1 MTKLRMTKLI
11 IRLIAIAL
19 ALALGTPLSAVGSNS
34 ESNLSGTL
42 LIAGNGPER
51 HLLVLLAQEFEKLHP
66 SVSIDLFWHPNAK
79 PIRTI
84 QLDEADIGVIG
95 EDVPGLRSTKVGRD
109 GIAILTNFSNPIKE
123 LTKQQVADVFSGKI
137 RFWSQIDEEAPDL
150 KIVLINRGINQNIRQ
165 GFQKSLGIKRIL
177 RTARVEGPERHAFNA
192 VTGKLEA
199 ITFVSMAPALRAKV
213 DGISINLVFIDR
225 IEPEYQTVLD
235 GRYPL
240 QRPIVFI
247 SKPKP
252 SELALAFEQFVL
264 SPAGQKLVKKVKYY
278 PLSHE

>member
-1 MTKLRMTKLI
+1 M
-11 IRLIAIAL
+11 AIAL
-19 ALALGTPLSAVGSNS
+19 AIALGAPLSAVWSNS
-34 ESNLSGTL
+34 ASNLTGTL

-95 EDVPGLRSTKVGRD
+95 EEVSGLRSTKVGRD
-109 GIAILTNFSNPIKE
+109 GIAILTNFSNPIKD
-123 LTKQQVADVFSGKI
+123 LTKQQVANVFSGKV
-137 RFWSQIDEEAPDL
+137 RFWSEIDEEAPEL
-150 KIVLINRGINQNIRQ
+150 KIVLINRANNQNIRQ

-177 RTARVEGPERHAFNA
+177 GTARLEDNESHAINA
-192 VTGKLEA
+192 VTGTLEA
-199 ITFVSMAPALRAKV
+199 ITFVSMAPALRAKG
-213 DGISINLVFIDR
+213 DGISVNLLFVDR

-240 QRPIVFI
+240 QRPIVFL
-247 SKPKP
+247 SKPEP
-252 SELALAFEQFVL
+252 SDLVLAFEQFVL

-278 PLSHE
+278 PLAHE

>member
-1 MTKLRMTKLI
+1 MTKSI
-11 IRLIAIAL
+11 IRFIAIAL
-19 ALALGTPLSAVGSNS
+19 TLALGLPLAAGESNS
-34 ESNLSGTL
+34 EPDLSGTL

-95 EDVPGLRSTKVGRD
+95 EEVPGLRSTKVGRD
-109 GIAILTNFSNPIKE
+109 GIAILTNFSNPING
-123 LTKQQVADVFSGKI
+123 LTKQQVADMFSGKI
-137 RFWSQIDEEAPDL
+137 RFWSQIDEEAPEL
-150 KIVLINRGINQNIRQ
+150 KIVLINRATNQNIRQ
-165 GFQKSLGIKRIL
+165 GFEKALGIKRIL
-177 RTARVEGPERHAFNA
+177 RTARVEGTESHAINA
-192 VTGKLEA
+192 VTGELEA
-199 ITFVSMAPALRAKV
+199 ITFISMAPALRAKE
-213 DGISINLVFIDR
+213 DGISVNLVFVDR

-247 SKPKP
+247 SKPNP
-252 SELALAFEQFVL
+252 SDLALAFEQFVL
-264 SPAGQKLVKKVKYY
+264 SPAGQKIVKKVKFY
-278 PLSHE
+278 PLGLE

>member
-1 MTKLRMTKLI
+1 MTKSI
-11 IRLIAIAL
+11 ITSLAIAL
-19 ALALGTPLSAVGSNS
+19 TIALGIPPFAIGSNS

-84 QLDEADIGVIG
+84 QLDEADIGVTG
-95 EDVPGLRSTKVGRD
+95 EEVPGLRSTKIGRD

-123 LTKQQVADVFSGKI
+123 LTKQQVANVFSGKV
-137 RFWSQIDEEAPDL
+137 RFWSEIDEEAPEI
-150 KIVLINRGINQNIRQ
+150 KIVLINRANNQNIRQ
-165 GFQKSLGIKRIL
+165 GFKKSLGITRIL
-177 RTARVEGPERHAFNA
+177 RTARLEDSESHAINA
-192 VTGKLEA
+192 VTGTLEA
-199 ITFVSMAPALRAKV
+199 ITFVSMAPALRAKE
-213 DGISINLVFIDR
+213 DGISINLLFVDR

-240 QRPIVFI
+240 QRPLVFL
-247 SKPKP
+247 SKLEP
-252 SELALAFEQFVL
+252 SELVLAFEQFVL
-264 SPAGQKLVKKVKYY
+264 SPAGQKFLKRVKYY
-278 PLSHE
+278 PLGDE

>member
-1 MTKLRMTKLI
+1 
-11 IRLIAIAL
+11 
-19 ALALGTPLSAVGSNS
+19 
-34 ESNLSGTL
+34 
-42 LIAGNGPER
+42 
-51 HLLVLLAQEFEKLHP
+51 
-66 SVSIDLFWHPNAK
+66 
-79 PIRTI
+79 
-84 QLDEADIGVIG
+84 
-95 EDVPGLRSTKVGRD
+95 TKVGRD

-137 RFWSQIDEEAPDL
+137 RFWSQIDEEAPEL
-150 KIVLINRGINQNIRQ
+150 KIVLINRATNQNIRQ

-177 RTARVEGPERHAFNA
+177 RTARVEGPERHAINA
-192 VTGKLEA
+192 VTGELEA

-213 DGISINLVFIDR
+213 DGISVNLVFVDR

-252 SELALAFEQFVL
+252 SDLALVFEQFVL

>member
-1 MTKLRMTKLI
+1 MTKSIFRF
-11 IRLIAIAL
+11 IAIAL
-19 ALALGTPLSAVGSNS
+19 TFALGTPHSAIGSNN
-34 ESNLSGTL
+34 ESKLSGTL

-95 EDVPGLRSTKVGRD
+95 EEVPGLRATQVGRD

-137 RFWSQIDEEAPDL
+137 RFWSQIDEEGPEL
-150 KIVLINRGINQNIRQ
+150 KIVLINRATNQNIRQ
-165 GFQKSLGIKRIL
+165 GFQKTLGIKRIAP
-177 RTARVEGPERHAFNA
+177 TARVEGPESHAINA
-192 VTGKLEA
+192 VTGELEA
-199 ITFVSMAPALRAKV
+199 ITFVEMGPALRAKE
-213 DGISINLVFIDR
+213 DGISVNLVFVDG

-252 SELALAFEQFVL
+252 SDLTIAFEQFVL
-264 SPAGQKLVKKVKYY
+264 SPAGQKLIKKMKYY
-278 PLSHE
+278 PLGHK